1 MRKTIEDMPTAATVL
16 DAIKAIILC
25 KEINKIHPTH
35 AMRMEVAKVYGGT
48 CEQMDS
54 EIKAL
59 LGNYTI
65 VDRRTINDTAYVL
78 TDL

>member
-1 MRKTIEDMPTAATVL
+1 MRQIILDIMPIQTVL
-16 DAIKAIILC
+16 EAIRAIILC
-25 KEINKIHPTH
+25 KEVNRIAPAH

-48 CEQMDS
+48 CEQMDR

-59 LGNYTI
+59 LKNYTI
-65 VDRRTINDTAYVL
+65 VDRRTINDTAYIL